1 MQSRTLQYKEALNAM
16 DSNPFSRLGRT
27 YNHRQRTQQEVTPIV
42 DDPKSSNPHSL
53 LPWLKRQ
60 LKLKIFAPINN
71 AGYIPTLP
79 PAA

>member
-1 MQSRTLQYKEALNAM
+1 MDRSHSRSGNTTHIDCK
-16 DSNPFSRLGRT
+16 G
-27 YNHRQRTQQEVTPIV
+27 TQKIV

-60 LKLKIFAPINN
+60 LYMFAPMNN
-71 AGYIPTLP
+71 ADYIPPLP